1 MIATEGRSQYCYIC
15 VCMYISITANMSRDS
30 SKFKFFGVKSSSNG
44 SVSSTGEESSELLK
58 AASDSTSKT
67 TTSSTG
73 KSAEKPGKFCGRSTS
88 YFKQLKSF
96 VTGRTSPSNKCD
108 ELKTESNFDKNIKQ
122 SSKMQSEVQRSEE
135 QPARKK
141 DSSQEK
147 ETSNSSRNS
156 LNGECSVK
164 EKEVTGKD
172 DQNKGNSEPSVS
184 QGEEITQNLEKQ
196 RSSTSSEGASS
207 PSDPKPVLKRS
218 IGSSGSKIR
227 KQVTIE
233 DKATVLVVKCDS
245 EEEKGKAKLRKD
257 SSSDSL
263 KDALLVTDEEGKE
276 VEDDEEKLEDIK
288 IKVPE
293 LHRTDDVKSS
303 DDKDILSATE
313 TSTKK
318 DQDKKEGTEQKK
330 DGDNEDKKETEGE
343 KKDIV
348 SDKEDETE
356 EKAVNT
362 SPGGRFLKFDTEIG
376 RGSFK
381 TVFKGLDTETG
392 VQVAWCELQVIVVL
406 H

>member
-1 MIATEGRSQYCYIC
+1 
-15 VCMYISITANMSRDS
+15 MSRDS
-30 SKFKFFGVKSSSNG
+30 SKFKFLGVKSSSNG

-67 TTSSTG
+67 TTSSPG
-73 KSAEKPGKFCGRSTS
+73 KSAEKPSKFCGRSTS
-88 YFKQLKSF
+88 YFKQFKSF

-108 ELKTESNFDKNIKQ
+108 ELKTESNFNKNIKE
-122 SSKMQSEVQRSEE
+122 SSKMQSEVPRSEE
-135 QPARKK
+135 QPTRQK
-141 DSSQEK
+141 DGSQEK
-147 ETSNSSRNS
+147 ETSNISKKS
-156 LNGECSVK
+156 LNGECSAK

-172 DQNKGNSEPSVS
+172 GMKKGNNDPSVS
-184 QGEEITQNLEKQ
+184 QVEEITQNLEKQ
-196 RSSTSSEGASS
+196 STTSSEGTTS

-245 EEEKGKAKLRKD
+245 EEEKSKAKLRKD

-263 KDALLVTDEEGKE
+263 KDALLVTDEEKE

-293 LHRTDDVKSS
+293 FRRTDDVKSS

-313 TSTKK
+313 TGAKK
-318 DQDKKEGTEQKK
+318 DQDKKEGAEQKR
-330 DGDNEDKKETEGE
+330 DGDSEEKKETEGD
-343 KKDIV
+343 KKDSM

-392 VQVAWCELQVIVVL
+392 VQVAWCELQVITLIYIKFLVL
-406 H
+406 INCMY

>member
-1 MIATEGRSQYCYIC
+1 
-15 VCMYISITANMSRDS
+15 MSRDS

-44 SVSSTGEESSELLK
+44 SVSSTGEESSELLR
-58 AASDSTSKT
+58 AASDSTSET
-67 TTSSTG
+67 TTSSSPG
-73 KSAEKPGKFCGRSTS
+73 KSAEKPSKFCGRSTS

-108 ELKTESNFDKNIKQ
+108 ELKAESNFDKNIKQ
-122 SSKMQSEVQRSEE
+122 PSKMQSEVPMSEE

-141 DSSQEK
+141 GGSQEK
-147 ETSNSSRNS
+147 ETSNISKEN
-156 LNGECSVK
+156 LNGECSAK

-172 DQNKGNSEPSVS
+172 GMNKGKSDPSVA
-184 QGEEITQNLEKQ
+184 QIEEKIQNLEKQ
-196 RSSTSSEGASS
+196 RSSTSSEGTTS

-218 IGSSGSKIR
+218 IGSSGSKVR

-245 EEEKGKAKLRKD
+245 EEEKSKIKLRKD

-263 KDALLVTDEEGKE
+263 KDALVVTDEEKE
-276 VEDDEEKLEDIK
+276 VEDDEEKLENIK

-293 LHRTDDVKSS
+293 LRRTDDVKNS
-303 DDKDILSATE
+303 DKDISSVTE
-313 TSTKK
+313 TGTKK
-318 DQDKKEGTEQKK
+318 DQDNKERAEQKR
-330 DGDNEDKKETEGE
+330 DGDNEEKKETEGD
-343 KKDIV
+343 KKDPM

-392 VQVAWCELQVIVVL
+392 VQVAWCELQVLRIDLLQVSCVNKL
-406 H
+406 HVHKCS